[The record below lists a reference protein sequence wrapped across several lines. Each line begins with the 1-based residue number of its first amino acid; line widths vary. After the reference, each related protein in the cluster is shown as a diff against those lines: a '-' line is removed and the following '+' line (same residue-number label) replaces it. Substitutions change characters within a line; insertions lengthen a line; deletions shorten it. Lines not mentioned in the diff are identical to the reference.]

1 MRNHFIVIS
10 GLATCALL
18 ASCGTP
24 SDQGAEQPTQTEAFD
39 MLTTPVGA
47 VAFATSCNEDA
58 TELVE
63 RGVGLTHHMMYD
75 EANFV
80 FGMAGNADPDCA
92 MANWGQAMT
101 IINPLWPTTPSDEK
115 MRRGAELVETA
126 LSQSSA
132 TDRERAYIETAA
144 AYFVDGIERSKG
156 ERLQRFQDAWR
167 ILHETHPDDADAEAF
182 YLLASL
188 ATANP
193 NDRTLSVQRQVSE
206 ALDRLLETH
215 PDHPGMLHYFIHAN
229 DYPELANDALTVAD
243 HYGDITP
250 RVPHATHMMTH
261 IYTRLGLWDK
271 AIEWNGVSAETA
283 LTICRET
290 GTINGHYTHA
300 LDYLAYAYLQI
311 GDDASVMEIMETTGD
326 LRPPYSGNLHTSAY
340 ALSAIPARF
349 ALERRDW
356 QEAAQLTPRAPAD
369 FPWSEVF
376 EPYIAI
382 THFARAIGL
391 ARSGKPEQIERE
403 LVALAELR
411 DSVASRN
418 GYWAQQIE
426 IQIQA
431 ADAWRL
437 YALGET
443 EDGLSR
449 MKAAADLAM
458 TTEKHAI
465 TPGEVLPTSELLG
478 DMLYEDEMYT
488 QALAAYEQSLNRSPG
503 RLNSLH
509 GAARA
514 AGQAGQSNL
523 ATKYYQTIADMTEG
537 VEASRSTVLEA
548 RDALSK

>member
-1 MRNHFIVIS
+1 
-10 GLATCALL
+10 
-18 ASCGTP
+18 
-24 SDQGAEQPTQTEAFD
+24 

-47 VAFATSCNEDA
+47 VEFATSCNEEA
-58 TELVE
+58 SKLVQ

-92 MANWGQAMT
+92 MADWGQAMT

-115 MRRGAELVETA
+115 MRKGAELVETA
-126 LSQSSA
+126 LTQAST
-132 TDRERAYIETAA
+132 TDRERAYIETTA
-144 AYFVDGIERSKG
+144 AYFVDGMERSEG
-156 ERLQRFQDAWR
+156 ERLQRFENAWR
-167 ILHETHPDDADAEAF
+167 LLHEQHPEDVDAEAF
-182 YLLASL
+182 YLLSSL

-193 NDRTLSVQRQVSE
+193 NDRTLSVQRDVSA
-206 ALDRLLETH
+206 ALDRLLTTH

-229 DYPELANDALTVAD
+229 DYPELANEALTVAD

-271 AIEWNGVSAETA
+271 AITWNGVSAETA

-290 GTINGHYTHA
+290 VTINGHYTHA
-300 LDYLAYAYLQI
+300 LDYLAYAHLQKGNDEAVI
-311 GDDASVMEIMETTGD
+311 EIIETTGG

-340 ALSAIPARF
+340 ALSAIPARY

-356 QEAAQLTPRAPAD
+356 QEAASLTPRSPTD

-391 ARSGKPEQIERE
+391 ARSGDPDQIEGE
-403 LVALAELR
+403 LAALSELR
-411 DSVASRN
+411 DSVAERN

-437 YALGET
+437 YALGQT
-443 EDGLSR
+443 EDGLAR
-449 MKAAADLAM
+449 MQAAADLAM

-478 DMLYEDEMYT
+478 DMLYEGEMYP
-488 QALAAYEQSLNRSPG
+488 QALAAYERSLKRSPQ
-503 RLNSLH
+503 RLNSLY

-514 AGQAGQSNL
+514 AQQAGQGDMAS
-523 ATKYYQTIADMTEG
+523 TYYQAIADMTEG
-537 VEASRSTVLEA
+537 VESVRATVVEA
-548 RDALSK
+548 RAAVSGK